1 MSRGEPQPPEV
12 LGFPGIS
19 RTPHEVVRPCPDG
32 GKVGIKPNLR
42 ALAILATAG
51 LALTACG
58 SSNSS
63 TATGDGGTCGNYN
76 IAFLGAETG
85 DAGALG
91 LNMVGGIKVALKE
104 YNDKHADCTVGLKDF
119 DSQGDPDKATSL
131 ATQIVNDD
139 SIIGLVGPGF
149 SGESLATGKTFAEAG
164 LPNVSPS
171 ATNVTITQ
179 QGWTTWHR
187 VIGND
192 DAQGKADSSYLTGT
206 LGMKKIFVIDDASD
220 YGKGLATVVKDTLGS
235 AVVSTD
241 EIQQKQTDFSATVT
255 KVKGSGAD
263 AVFFGGYYP
272 EGGLIVKQLRQAGWT
287 GTFMSGDGSEDP
299 AFVTTAGA
307 QAAEGAILSAP
318 AGPAPADFNAKYKQV
333 NGSNSGLYSSQS
345 YDAANIFLAAIDA
358 GKTSHEDVNSFI
370 NSYTADGVSGPIAF
384 DDKGDIK
391 TSTIYAYKVTGG
403 KLDVAN
409 PTAIK

>member
-1 MSRGEPQPPEV
+1 
-12 LGFPGIS
+12 
-19 RTPHEVVRPCPDG
+19 VRLFIDG

-42 ALAILATAG
+42 ALAALAAAG

-58 SSNSS
+58 SSDSS
-63 TATGDGGTCGNYN
+63 TAAGSGSECGNYN

-91 LNMVGGIKVALKE
+91 QNMVGGIKLALKE
-104 YNDKHADCTVGLKDF
+104 YNDKHADCNVGFKDF

-139 SIIGLVGPGF
+139 SIVGLVGPGF

-164 LPNVSPS
+164 LPSISPS

-192 DAQGKADSSYLTGT
+192 DAQGKADASYLTGT
-206 LGMKKIFVIDDASD
+206 ASAKKIFVIDDASD
-220 YGKGLATVVKDTLGS
+220 YGKGLASVVKSTLGS
-235 AVVSTD
+235 AVTSTD

-287 GTFMSGDGSEDP
+287 GLFMSGDGSEDP

-318 AGPAPADFNAKYKQV
+318 AGPAPADFNTKYKDA
-333 NGSNSGLYSSQS
+333 NGSNAGLYSTQA
-345 YDAANIFLAAIDA
+345 YDAANIFMAALTA
-358 GKTSHEDVNSFI
+358 GHTSYADINTFI
-370 NSYTADGVSGPIAF
+370 GSYTGDGVSGPIAF

-391 TSTIYAYKVTGG
+391 SSTIYAYKVSGG

-409 PTAIK
+409 PTPIE